1 MADGLNQILIEVSI
15 NIGHLELR
23 DAKVLFAVFSRL
35 HAWPWVN
42 FRFAVLL
49 CNQNIISF
57 LHLTFSLGSLV
68 LIVMLDHL

>member
-23 DAKVLFAVFSRL
+23 DAKVLFAVFHGCMHGPGLTLSL
-35 HAWPWVN
+35 QFCCVIKIL
-42 FRFAVLL
+42 FL
-49 CNQNIISF
+49 